1 MIAYCKSDHGL
12 SMNAPRRSEQ
22 PMDKNNNLTVSK
34 KLKSLKQQTSAML
47 DTGTEKALNHNMHRH
62 TKSVKSPVRG
72 VGAGRQSGERRHRDT
87 CKNLQAS
94 SATAGKE
101 EMAKRQHQ

>member
-1 MIAYCKSDHGL
+1 MIAHCKSDHGL
-12 SMNAPRRSEQ
+12 SANSQRRSEQ
-22 PMDKNNNLTVSK
+22 PVDKNNNLTVSK
-34 KLKSLKQQTSAML
+34 KLKSLKQKASAMY
-47 DTGTEKALNHNMHRH
+47 DAGTEKALNHNMHRH

-94 SATAGKE
+94 SLAAGK
-101 EMAKRQHQ
+101 